1 MGIFK
6 QKSKI
11 LIDTNIFLDVFQ
23 ERENFVEASTKILN
37 LVYENKI
44 DGIIAAHSIP
54 NLWYILR
61 KTHTEEQ
68 RRNILRAICTLFTVS
83 NLDSTKIFLALER
96 NNFHDF
102 EDCLQDEC
110 AQEESCDYIIT
121 RNTQDF
127 SKARIPALLPEDFLQ
142 CTSDCSTA
150 AGEDRS

>member
-6 QKSKI
+6 QKFKI

-23 ERENFVEASTKILN
+23 ERENSVEASTKILN

-44 DGIIAAHSIP
+44 DGIIATHSIP

-127 SKARIPALLPEDFLQ
+127 SKARIPAILPEDFLQ